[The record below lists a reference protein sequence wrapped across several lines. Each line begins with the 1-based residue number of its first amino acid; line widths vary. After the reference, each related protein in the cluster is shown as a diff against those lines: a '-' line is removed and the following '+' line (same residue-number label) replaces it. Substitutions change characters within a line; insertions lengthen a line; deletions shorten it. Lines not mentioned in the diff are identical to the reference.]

1 MPGPGR
7 PAVEKSGTPV
17 QTGTNRG
24 CTGLNSIGK
33 REKCQSGTP
42 VQEKRT
48 PLLQKAEVRS
58 KKEEG
63 GAKNKPATTLQTH
76 IKEFLSGQS
85 FSADTQRGYR
95 QRLERFLAFLTAAGA
110 RTPREVTKAHI
121 NAYAATLEG
130 RSDSTRAAYLAT
142 VKTFFTW
149 LTGRDILL
157 LNPAA
162 LLRIPRPSSPGPLP
176 LSEEEMERL
185 LDAPDTGT
193 VLGLRDRAMLEVL
206 YSTGMRSGE
215 LLALTLR
222 DVDLGEQLCFIRRGK
237 GGGSR
242 WAPLTEAACRILE
255 AYLERARPRLVA
267 GGPSDYLF
275 PSKFTPRLGIPCLD
289 FRCRRYA
296 KQAGI
301 ERRVWPHLLRHTAAC
316 HLLQS
321 GASLFHVQM
330 FLGHA
335 WVSTTQ
341 RYTHV
346 ADGRVRE
353 VYRRCHPRA

>member
-1 MPGPGR
+1 MSNR
-7 PAVEKSGTPV
+7 QKS
-17 QTGTNRG
+17 QTGT
-24 CTGLNSIGK
+24 LVQGK
-33 REKCQSGTP
+33 A
-42 VQEKRT
+42 T

-58 KKEEG
+58 KKEEE
-63 GAKNKPATTLQTH
+63 GAKKKPTTTLKTL
-76 IKEFLSGQS
+76 IKEFLSSQS
-85 FSADTQRGYR
+85 FSADTQRSYR
-95 QRLERFLAFLTAAGA
+95 QRLERLLAFLKTAGA
-110 RTPREVTKAHI
+110 QKPREVTKAHI
-121 NAYAATLEG
+121 SEYAATMEG
-130 RSDSTRAAYLAT
+130 QSDSTRAAYLAT
-142 VKTFFTW
+142 LKTFFAW
-149 LTGRDILL
+149 LVARDGLL

-162 LLRIPRPSSPGPLP
+162 LLRIPRVSSPGPLP

-222 DVDLGEQLCFIRRGK
+222 DVDLGEKLCFIRKGK

-242 WAPLTEAACRILE
+242 WAPLTEAACRTLE
-255 AYLERARPRLVA
+255 AYLERARPRLTA

-316 HLLQS
+316 HLLQG

-346 ADGRVRE
+346 GDGRVRE